1 MRIRGRKPT
10 SDCSV
15 SAPPPPPPPPP
26 SSSSSSSSSYS
37 SPITAAHSLVSSED
51 SSNFCQFSLLSTS
64 SHRCHGLNL
73 LVKAIHQVTA
83 GSAVGVP
90 YIQRRV
96 TIRRRRRLRGLEFD
110 SYVLDEL
117 PQRKMVRIR
126 KRVNNN
132 NNNKIGKNENKKKK
146 KKKKQTKDLIGIKD
160 SILQPWG
167 RRSNLAGEVGL

>member
-26 SSSSSSSSSYS
+26 PSSSSSSSSSSYS
-37 SPITAAHSLVSSED
+37 SSITAAHSLVSSED

-96 TIRRRRRLRGLEFD
+96 TIRRRRRLQGLEFD
-110 SYVLDEL
+110 SFVLDEL
-117 PQRKMVRIR
+117 PQRKIERIR
-126 KRVNNN
+126 KKVN
-132 NNNKIGKNENKKKK
+132 NNNKIGKNENKKTKK
-146 KKKKQTKDLIGIKD
+146 KMQTKDLIGIKD

>member
-15 SAPPPPPPPPP
+15 SAPPPPPPPP
-26 SSSSSSSSSYS
+26 SSSSSSYS
-37 SPITAAHSLVSSED
+37 SSITAAHSLVSSED

-110 SYVLDEL
+110 SFVLDEL
-117 PQRKMVRIR
+117 PQRKTESIR
-126 KRVNNN
+126 KKVNNNNN
-132 NNNKIGKNENKKKK
+132 NNNKIGKNENNKKKK
-146 KKKKQTKDLIGIKD
+146 MQTKDLIGIKD

>member
-1 MRIRGRKPT
+1 MRIRGRNPT

-15 SAPPPPPPPPP
+15 SAPPPPPPPP
-26 SSSSSSSSSYS
+26 SSSSSSYS
-37 SPITAAHSLVSSED
+37 SSITAAHSLVSSED

-110 SYVLDEL
+110 SFVLDEL
-117 PQRKMVRIR
+117 PQRKIERIR
-126 KRVNNN
+126 KKVNN

-146 KKKKQTKDLIGIKD
+146 KKMQTKDLIGIKD
-160 SILQPWG
+160 SVLQPWG